1 MPEIK
6 VGDRVKVRGN
16 TQDYILV
23 DPNKTHTGVVIGK
36 GDGQL
41 LIRLDQPV
49 VRGPGQFA
57 EVSVPEASAVL
68 AGPND

>member
-1 MPEIK
+1 MPKIK

-23 DPNKTHTGVVIGK
+23 DPNRTYTGVVIGK

-41 LIRLDQPV
+41 LIRLDHPV
-49 VRGPGQFA
+49 VRGPGEFA
-57 EVSVPEASAVL
+57 EVSVPETNAAL
-68 AGPND
+68 ATDDD